1 VQKDP
6 NEDFNEKRENYQRL
20 HEDIAK
26 KLHLPSDDTTASE
39 EGQDDS
45 DSKDNLEEDRLSVSR
60 DRAISALSQPPNAK
74 DRAISALSKSDTE
87 PEKTQ
92 PSKPKQKLKRDT
104 LLPKAA
110 ASKRQEPPPN
120 QRPRSKDSFSSLL
133 PPPMEDR
140 SKKSGKVGGD
150 ADISNGLSSWEDFLG
165 GGSLSNIFS
174 NRKPNDSFLDNNSK
188 FSSRS
193 KSSPDST
200 SKKSPSPFDSAGNL
214 PSITDLFP
222 PDLSATLRN
231 KSAPNMGAPSSR
243 MNSTSLAPPPPS
255 LDGVLPVSDLFYR
268 SAQSMIEDDE
278 VMRDDEEL
286 PFSAEQS
293 DQLTTQQNKIKI
305 RRNQASKPYQP
316 QRLYTKRQKPAMSPR
331 KMIRRG
337 MEMLV
342 GGVPINADPPQRY
355 VDLLYQHEA
364 QWHEVISINSR
375 DFGPMFHTS
384 SVSLL
389 SKMELGLFCEHFVH
403 STMKWDVCPKHLKA
417 IVKSQTT
424 VKESI
429 ASASLEVSDV
439 ETRVST
445 HYDEQNPDSHV
456 NLSLVNDDDDD
467 VQEDQ
472 EESPQNR
479 QARRHPKKPE
489 APGRGFG
496 KVNNNLKDSKT
507 SGEEIQTHLGGEL
520 VFSIGVSKEELE
532 SGDNGS
538 QGRIL
543 ERVLARGISAASE
556 STGFDVRFTKLGLT
570 DMDDGTTM
578 INGEFTLEANESM
591 SFSEMEKKAQRIN
604 SSLAQAMNDG
614 DMQLAM
620 AAAARAETS
629 WPEEVRDRVVEEFLF
644 EDDDGDGPLY
654 DTEEDEPEGAANGMA
669 EKNRSPEDTLSSLKD
684 MDDDDY
690 DYDGPFGMP
699 DSNNYHKDDIF
710 LGGGNDGVF
719 WDYSEANAANAPY
732 KGELGLRLV
741 DAVVERAKA
750 RHPRVIAIGDVHGC
764 IDELQ
769 DLLRECD
776 YSPGDL
782 VVFLGDLVSKGP
794 DSISVVQMAREI
806 GAMGVRGNHD
816 FEVIRW
822 HQAIKSGVDPP
833 VVGSE
838 HFHIASC
845 LSNADMKWMYSL
857 PWYLS
862 SKELGALF
870 VHAGFVSG
878 IRLAKQNPRL
888 MMNMRSILP
897 DGTVTSKFFNNW
909 PWARL
914 WDGPQTVLFG
924 HDADRG
930 LQQYEHA
937 IGLDTGCVYG
947 GRLTACILPEKR
959 LVSVSA
965 KREYFKYRR
974 KHYD

>member
-1 VQKDP
+1 M
-6 NEDFNEKRENYQRL
+6 
-20 HEDIAK
+20 H
-26 KLHLPSDDTTASE
+26 
-39 EGQDDS
+39 
-45 DSKDNLEEDRLSVSR
+45 
-60 DRAISALSQPPNAK
+60 
-74 DRAISALSKSDTE
+74 
-87 PEKTQ
+87 
-92 PSKPKQKLKRDT
+92 
-104 LLPKAA
+104 
-110 ASKRQEPPPN
+110 
-120 QRPRSKDSFSSLL
+120 
-133 PPPMEDR
+133 
-140 SKKSGKVGGD
+140 
-150 ADISNGLSSWEDFLG
+150 
-165 GGSLSNIFS
+165 
-174 NRKPNDSFLDNNSK
+174 
-188 FSSRS
+188 
-193 KSSPDST
+193 
-200 SKKSPSPFDSAGNL
+200 
-214 PSITDLFP
+214 
-222 PDLSATLRN
+222 
-231 KSAPNMGAPSSR
+231 
-243 MNSTSLAPPPPS
+243 
-255 LDGVLPVSDLFYR
+255 
-268 SAQSMIEDDE
+268 
-278 VMRDDEEL
+278 
-286 PFSAEQS
+286 
-293 DQLTTQQNKIKI
+293 
-305 RRNQASKPYQP
+305 
-316 QRLYTKRQKPAMSPR
+316 
-331 KMIRRG
+331 
-337 MEMLV
+337 
-342 GGVPINADPPQRY
+342 
-355 VDLLYQHEA
+355 
-364 QWHEVISINSR
+364 
-375 DFGPMFHTS
+375 
-384 SVSLL
+384 
-389 SKMELGLFCEHFVH
+389 
-403 STMKWDVCPKHLKA
+403 
-417 IVKSQTT
+417 
-424 VKESI
+424 
-429 ASASLEVSDV
+429 
-439 ETRVST
+439 
-445 HYDEQNPDSHV
+445 
-456 NLSLVNDDDDD
+456 
-467 VQEDQ
+467 
-472 EESPQNR
+472 
-479 QARRHPKKPE
+479 
-489 APGRGFG
+489 
-496 KVNNNLKDSKT
+496 
-507 SGEEIQTHLGGEL
+507 
-520 VFSIGVSKEELE
+520 
-532 SGDNGS
+532 
-538 QGRIL
+538 
-543 ERVLARGISAASE
+543 
-556 STGFDVRFTKLGLT
+556 
-570 DMDDGTTM
+570 
-578 INGEFTLEANESM
+578 
-591 SFSEMEKKAQRIN
+591 
-604 SSLAQAMNDG
+604 
-614 DMQLAM
+614 
-620 AAAARAETS
+620 
-629 WPEEVRDRVVEEFLF
+629 
-644 EDDDGDGPLY
+644 
-654 DTEEDEPEGAANGMA
+654 
-669 EKNRSPEDTLSSLKD
+669 
-684 MDDDDY
+684 DDDDY

-699 DSNNYHKDDIF
+699 DSNKYHKDDIF